1 MNVAL
6 SSAVSSLLVIE
17 KQMGVA
23 SNNISNANTKGYSEE
38 SVQLAPSVSGGVGT
52 GVTDLGVTS
61 EVNQFLLSSVL
72 QATTQSA
79 QAGSFNTLYQNLE
92 NALGTISSSNTGGND
107 IASQLSTLQTALSTL
122 AATPSNSA
130 LTSNVVNDLNSLCA
144 NLQSVSSQVQSL
156 RTTADQDITS
166 AVTDANT
173 QLNTIATLNEQ
184 IATAQ
189 AQGNPIAALQ
199 DLRTNALSSLTSD
212 LGVSSFTDANN
223 QMQIYTTSGVPLLV
237 GNTVNTLSHTAVSV
251 SGDTTY
257 ANGTINGIMVGNQD
271 ITSQIGSGSI
281 AAYIQMRDTELP
293 NAQNALNTLA
303 QSLSSTL
310 NTAAN
315 QGTANPAP
323 STLTSATGISFQ
335 GTDSVT
341 LSANLTIRVAMVNS
355 SGQVQSYTDVNLGAD
370 LGTPATV
377 NQIIADIN
385 SKVGSPVASL
395 NGSGQMV
402 LTATGSNGIA
412 VATKSGTMS
421 INGSTATNFSAFFHL
436 NDVLTSGSSA
446 AAISVNSTLLKN
458 SYLLPVATLNTTST
472 TTPFAG
478 IGASDGSTATA
489 LVTALQGNLTFN
501 SGVATSTTTEPSASA
516 ALGLTGTFTV
526 SGKSGNATI
535 TVAATD
541 SLTSIAAQINATTGT
556 TGITASVVGTGAY
569 QLQISS
575 GNSALTFKNASGTVL
590 SSLGLSSNPSGYLG
604 STTTTLSGYASSLI
618 SDIAARA
625 NSASTASTNTSTTLS
640 TLQNNLSSQSGVN
653 TDEETAKLTE
663 LQSAY
668 QASARI
674 ISTVQSMF
682 SALISAVGGS

>member
-1 MNVAL
+1 MANGKAIG
-6 SSAVSSLLVIE
+6 AIE
-17 KQMGVA
+17 
-23 SNNISNANTKGYSEE
+23 
-38 SVQLAPSVSGGVGT
+38 
-52 GVTDLGVTS
+52 
-61 EVNQFLLSSVL
+61 FSSV
-72 QATTQSA
+72 
-79 QAGSFNTLYQNLE
+79 G
-92 NALGTISSSNTGGND
+92 LG
-107 IASQLSTLQTALSTL
+107 
-122 AATPSNSA
+122 
-130 LTSNVVNDLNSLCA
+130 
-144 NLQSVSSQVQSL
+144 
-156 RTTADQDITS
+156 
-166 AVTDANT
+166 
-173 QLNTIATLNEQ
+173 
-184 IATAQ
+184 
-189 AQGNPIAALQ
+189 
-199 DLRTNALSSLTSD
+199 
-212 LGVSSFTDANN
+212 
-223 QMQIYTTSGVPLLV
+223 Y
-237 GNTVNTLSHTAVSV
+237 
-251 SGDTTY
+251 
-257 ANGTINGIMVGNQD
+257 
-271 ITSQIGSGSI
+271 
-281 AAYIQMRDTELP
+281 
-293 NAQNALNTLA
+293 LA
-303 QSLSSTL
+303 QDEMLK
-310 NTAAN
+310 A
-315 QGTANPAP
+315 G
-323 STLTSATGISFQ
+323 
-335 GTDSVT
+335 
-341 LSANLTIRVAMVNS
+341 
-355 SGQVQSYTDVNLGAD
+355 
-370 LGTPATV
+370 TV